1 MDQVHF
7 TVVQTVFEGHDQ
19 NTAEQAV
26 ASLKRHDITGV
37 DLGHDSGEPPTIMAD
52 YRTGGTPWAVII
64 GPPQGPEGLRPVL
77 ANDFRVDAEVLVDS
91 FAKLLAPADAQ
102 DEAEAAQ
109 A

>member
-26 ASLKRHDITGV
+26 ASLKRH
-37 DLGHDSGEPPTIMAD
+37 
-52 YRTGGTPWAVII
+52 TGGTPWAVII